1 MRALLLLA
9 ALSGVAAGG
18 PGCASTPAGGDPPPP
33 APGRPATPSPSLQ
46 KVVPGEYVVTF
57 APPATAD
64 LAREVLARYAPTKA
78 QELGNGMVL
87 VGLAEDP
94 GLPAL
99 QELQGRDA
107 RIRAVQ
113 PNFVYSISR

>member
-9 ALSGVAAGG
+9 ALTGVAAGG
-18 PGCASTPAGGDPPPP
+18 PGCASTPAGGEPVPPP
-33 APGRPATPSPSLQ
+33 AERPVTPPPSLQ
-46 KVVPGEYVVTF
+46 KVVPGEYVVTL

-78 QELGNGMVL
+78 QELGNGLVL
-87 VGLAEDP
+87 VGLGKDP
-94 GLPAL
+94 GLAAL
-99 QELQGRDA
+99 QELQRQDA